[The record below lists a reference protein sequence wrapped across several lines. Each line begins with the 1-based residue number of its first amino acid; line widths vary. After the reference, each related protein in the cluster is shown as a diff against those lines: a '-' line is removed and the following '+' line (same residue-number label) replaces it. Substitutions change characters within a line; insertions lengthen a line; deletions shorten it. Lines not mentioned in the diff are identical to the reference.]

1 MKEIFCNNAT
11 EQDSYLTEQQR
22 AEITQ
27 EGYHLITGEDRSI
40 TLLAPRFRDDDYLV
54 ADPRTFAADANLAE
68 ELEIY
73 LTETLRALHNRFSEL
88 QVRRLFQALLPLITT
103 PDYTPDT
110 PASFGEHGVDVQVA
124 EDTYRS
130 HYEYTVVKLK
140 DFIAN
145 LLHNRSPRLHIT
157 HFREKLRQLLLEYDW
172 ELRDTHT
179 PTLLEFGMPNGDQ
192 HKTMLYADD
201 FLGIRDFVNDLAVS
215 MTQADHRPFLAKPD
229 ANADTSELRA

>member
-1 MKEIFCNNAT
+1 MKEIFCTNVE
-11 EQDSYLTEQQR
+11 EQDSCLTKQQH
-22 AEITQ
+22 AEIAQ
-27 EGYHLITGEDRSI
+27 EGYHLITGEDHSI
-40 TLLAPRFRDDDYLV
+40 TLLAPRFQDDDHLV
-54 ADPRTFAADANLAE
+54 AEPRTFAEGSSLAE

-73 LTETLRALHNRFSEL
+73 FTETRRALHSRFSEL
-88 QVRRLFQALLPLITT
+88 QVRRLFQALLPLIET

-110 PASFGEHGVDVQVA
+110 PASFSEHGVNVQVA
-124 EDTYRS
+124 EDTYCM

-157 HFREKLRQLLLEYDW
+157 HFREKLRDLLLEYDW
-172 ELRDTHT
+172 ELHDTHT
-179 PTLLEFGMPNGDQ
+179 PTMLEFGMPNGDE

-215 MTQADHRPFLAKPD
+215 MTQADHRPFLAKTD
-229 ANADTSELRA
+229 